1 VNYKIN
7 SRWAISSDKYNWILT
22 ETMTPANGK
31 PYNKHTYYPTLKQ
44 LSNAIVDIQAKD
56 TLARLSITEGK
67 NTSPVKRIKLLIDKT
82 TQDLESFLQEMA
94 HNEKILNKSEVE
106 SLLNEVGHEQ

>member
-44 LSNAIVDIQAKD
+44 LSNAIEDIQAKD
-56 TLARLSITEGK
+56 TLTGLSITKGK
-67 NTSPVKRIKLLIDKT
+67 NTPPGKRIKLLIDKT
-82 TQDLESFLQEMA
+82 TQDLERFLQGVT
-94 HNEKILNKSEVE
+94 HNEK
-106 SLLNEVGHEQ
+106 